1 LADEKYIE
9 RRMQRLRDFKGN
21 RYAAARQAEN
31 HHVRLVAVG
40 QELCRQLSAGI
51 GAILKEHGFFSKRK
65 ERHGGRS
72 LRRSYAAW
80 KCLWHLGF
88 FDGLDF
94 VERVERVRLVKEQ
107 EGVVA
112 PRQNGG
118 NIVAGFVLGVIDHAD
133 RALAPR

>member
-1 LADEKYIE
+1 MA
-9 RRMQRLRDFKGN
+9 FSPKGRN
-21 RYAAARQAEN
+21 ATEGVPY
-31 HHVRLVAVG
+31 
-40 QELCRQLSAGI
+40 
-51 GAILKEHGFFSKRK
+51 
-65 ERHGGRS
+65 
-72 LRRSYAAW
+72 RRSYAAW

-118 NIVAGFVLGVIDHAD
+118 HIVAGFVLGVIDHAD
-133 RALAPR
+133 RAVPPRFGQRPRAIFVVEDQQLVRGARPVKKVLPR